1 MIDAQDYRDHLQI
14 LMQRCTA
21 ALELSGHAAVL
32 FGAGI
37 MEDRFLDDQPIPFRA
52 NPHLLQW
59 LPLLAHPGSL
69 LLFQPGEAPI
79 VAIVRDDDYWHLPP
93 APPGPPWEQA
103 LEIREASDAAGA
115 LRALGKLPEKL
126 ALIGPP
132 SHWQAL
138 GLPQAINPP
147 HLLDALHYPR
157 AVKTPYEIAAMRVA
171 TQRAVAGHRAAADAF
186 HDGATEFDILLA
198 FLGAARQAAHELP
211 YPAIVAGD
219 RHGAVLH
226 YQHYDQ
232 HSPARTSLL
241 IDAGCQHLGY
251 ASDITRT
258 YAAVEQHEFAELVA
272 AMEELQ
278 QGLCNE
284 LRPGL
289 WFGELHA
296 LAHARLAALL
306 AATGLIQASADTILA
321 GGATGVFLPHGLG
334 HLLGVQVHDVGGHLA
349 DITGRRLEP
358 PADYPRLRLLRTL
371 EPGQVLTI
379 EPGLYF
385 IDSLLEKL
393 RQGPL
398 GQHTDWAKV
407 DRLRACGG
415 IRIEDNLLVTDSGA
429 ENLTRE
435 AFAA

>member
-1 MIDAQDYRDHLQI
+1 MIDTQIYLDHLQI

-21 ALELSGHAAVL
+21 ALEVSGHSAVL

-37 MEDRFLDDQPIPFRA
+37 MQERFLDDQQVPFRA
-52 NPHLLQW
+52 NPQLLQW
-59 LPLLAHPGSL
+59 LPLLEHPGG
-69 LLFQPGEAPI
+69 LLFFLPVQAPI

-93 APPGPPWEQA
+93 ALPGPPWEQA
-103 LEIREASDAAGA
+103 LDIREASDDTGA
-115 LRALGKLPEKL
+115 LSALGELPKNL
-126 ALIGPP
+126 ALVGPS

-138 GLPQAINPP
+138 GLTRDINPP
-147 HLLDALHYPR
+147 RLLDALHYPR

-171 TQRAVAGHRAAADAF
+171 TRHAVAGHRAAADMF
-186 HDGATEFDILLA
+186 REGATEFDILLA
-198 FLGAARQAAHELP
+198 FVGAARQAAHELP

-226 YQHYDQ
+226 YQHYDRR
-232 HSPARTSLL
+232 SPARSSLL

-258 YAAVEQHEFAELVA
+258 YAAADQEEFAQLID
-272 AMEELQ
+272 AMEKLQ
-278 QGLCNE
+278 QRLCAQ
-284 LRPGL
+284 LRPDL
-289 WFGELHA
+289 SFGELHA
-296 LAHARLAALL
+296 QAHAGLAEVL
-306 AATGLIQASADTILA
+306 ATTKLIKASADAILA

-349 DITGRRLEP
+349 DMTGRALEP
-358 PADYPRLRLLRTL
+358 PADYPRLRMLRTL

-385 IDSLLEKL
+385 IESLLGKL
-393 RQGPL
+393 RQGPV
-398 GQHTDWAKV
+398 GPQVDWAKV
-407 DRLRACGG
+407 DRLRGCGG
-415 IRIEDNLLVTDSGA
+415 IRIEDNLLVTAGGA